1 MIFNVGES
9 LNLIES
15 KRGVKYFYE
24 YEYNIRISIEVVI
37 QIDSRGELR
46 GRVFFHSSEKK
57 RRKKKKV
64 KLNCF

>member
-24 YEYNIRISIEVVI
+24 YEYIRISIEVVI

-46 GRVFFHSSEKK
+46 ERVFFHSSEKK
-57 RRKKKKV
+57 KRKKR
-64 KLNCF
+64 